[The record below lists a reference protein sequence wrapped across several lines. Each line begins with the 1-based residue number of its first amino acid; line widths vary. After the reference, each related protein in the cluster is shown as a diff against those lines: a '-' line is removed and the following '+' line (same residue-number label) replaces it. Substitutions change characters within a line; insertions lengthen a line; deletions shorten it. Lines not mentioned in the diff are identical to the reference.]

1 MESLGGAAVNVM
13 TDDEVLEFE
22 RKHSWATGI
31 KTDEHGDL
39 FYDSPNS
46 SCITLNYPETP
57 LRVTYAARLISM
69 LGADSDEA
77 RFGGSLLWLRL
88 WTIGSPQLEKS
99 GWRLVERMRM
109 GFGEL
114 RPLGNA
120 SGHWFRSDEIAD
132 LAAFI
137 VPCFVYRWDAYVVP
151 ANAGCFA
158 FISHDGFWC
167 VATRE
172 PEIHQ
177 RVWEDMRDL
186 EPCLNE
192 AARRRFC
199 RPNAVPASK
208 DSQ

>member
-1 MESLGGAAVNVM
+1 MNVM
-13 TDDEVLEFE
+13 TDDEVREFE
-22 RKHSWATGI
+22 QKHSWATGI
-31 KTDEHGDL
+31 KSDECGNL
-39 FYDSPNS
+39 YYDSPNA

-69 LGADSDEA
+69 LGTGSDEA
-77 RFGGSLLWLRL
+77 QFSGSLLWVRL

-114 RPLGNA
+114 RPLGTA
-120 SGHWFRSDEIAD
+120 SGHWFRSDEITD

-137 VPCFVYRWDAYVVP
+137 VPCFVYQWDAYVVP

-167 VATRE
+167 VATRDSE
-172 PEIHQ
+172 AHKQI
-177 RVWEDMRDL
+177 WSS
-186 EPCLNE
+186 LNDVGPRIDE
-192 AARRRFC
+192 SVKRRFC
-199 RPNAVPASK
+199 RPDAL
-208 DSQ
+208 SQDPGVRPTL